1 MDTAARST
9 RLRKLGLVPTIQRV
23 AVLEFLEDN
32 YTHPTA
38 EEVYCGVKT
47 RFPSI
52 SKATVYNTLDV
63 LKKAGTIRELTIAR
77 EAARYDYDPS
87 PHPHFLCRVC
97 ENLIDVDLPCP
108 IRPGDEVLG
117 HKVESVQ
124 TYLYGV
130 CSQCRKNHDKDKNRS
145 KSKAHCSTANA
156 TGRDNAGT
164 PWG

>member
-1 MDTAARST
+1 MDTEARSK
-9 RLRKLGLVPTIQRV
+9 RLRELGLVPTIQRV
-23 AVLEFLEDN
+23 AVLEFLEKN
-32 YTHPTA
+32 HTHPTA

-87 PHPHFLCRVC
+87 SHPHFLCRVC
-97 ENLIDVDLPCP
+97 GNLIDIDLPCP
-108 IRPGDEVLG
+108 IRSGDEVLG

-124 TYLYGV
+124 TYLDGV
-130 CSQCRKNHDKDKNRS
+130 CAQCRKNHDKYKNES
-145 KSKAHCSTANA
+145 KLA
-156 TGRDNAGT
+156 TDRPSPTGNGRDDA
-164 PWG
+164 

>member
-1 MDTAARST
+1 MDTEAHSK
-9 RLRKLGLVPTIQRV
+9 RLRELGLVPTIQRI
-23 AVLEFLEDN
+23 AVLEFLEKN
-32 YTHPTA
+32 HTHPTA

-77 EAARYDYDPS
+77 EAARYDYDS
-87 PHPHFLCRVC
+87 SSHPHFLCRIC
-97 ENLIDVDLPCP
+97 GNLIDVDLPCP
-108 IRPGDEVLG
+108 IRSGDEVLG

-130 CSQCRKNHDKDKNRS
+130 CSQCRKNRDEDKNGS
-145 KSKAHCSTANA
+145 KSESYRSTTNA
-156 TGRDNAGT
+156 TRRDDA
-164 PWG
+164 

>member
-1 MDTAARST
+1 MDTEARSK
-9 RLRKLGLVPTIQRV
+9 RLRELGLVPTIQRV
-23 AVLEFLEDN
+23 AVLEFLEKN
-32 YTHPTA
+32 HTHPTA

-77 EAARYDYDPS
+77 EAAHYDYDPS
-87 PHPHFLCRVC
+87 SHPHFLCRVC
-97 ENLIDVDLPCP
+97 GNLIDVDLPCP
-108 IRPGDEVLG
+108 IRSGDEVLG

-130 CSQCRKNHDKDKNRS
+130 CSQCRKNHDKDKNES
-145 KSKAHCSTANA
+145 KLEADRLSP
-156 TGRDNAGT
+156 TGNRRDDA
-164 PWG
+164 

>member
-1 MDTAARST
+1 MDTEARST

-32 YTHPTA
+32 HIHPTA

-87 PHPHFLCRVC
+87 SHPHFLCQVC
-97 ENLIDVDLPCP
+97 GNLIDVDLPCP
-108 IRPGDEVLG
+108 IRSGDEVLG

-124 TYLYGV
+124 IYLYGV
-130 CSQCRKNHDKDKNRS
+130 CSQCQKKRKKDKNGS
-145 KSKAHCSTANA
+145 KSESYRSIANT
-156 TGRDNAGT
+156 TGIDNA
-164 PWG
+164 

>member
-1 MDTAARST
+1 MDTEARST

-23 AVLEFLEDN
+23 AVLEFLEKN
-32 YTHPTA
+32 HTHPTA

-52 SKATVYNTLDV
+52 AKATVYNTLDV

-87 PHPHFLCRVC
+87 SHPHFLCRVC
-97 ENLIDVDLPCP
+97 GNLIDVDLPCP
-108 IRPGDEVLG
+108 IRSGDEVLG

-130 CSQCRKNHDKDKNRS
+130 CSQCRKNHDKDKNES
-145 KSKAHCSTANA
+145 KLEIDRPSI
-156 TGRDNAGT
+156 TGNGKDNA
-164 PWG
+164 

>member
-1 MDTAARST
+1 MDAEARST

-23 AVLEFLEDN
+23 AVLEFLEKN
-32 YTHPTA
+32 HTHPTA

-77 EAARYDYDPS
+77 EAARYDYDS
-87 PHPHFLCRVC
+87 SSHPHFLCRIC
-97 ENLIDVDLPCP
+97 GNLIDVDLPCP
-108 IRPGDEVLG
+108 IRSGDEVLG

-130 CSQCRKNHDKDKNRS
+130 CSQCRKKQKKDKNES
-145 KSKAHCSTANA
+145 KLETDRPSTPGNGGDDA
-156 TGRDNAGT
+156 
-164 PWG
+164 

>member
-1 MDTAARST
+1 MDTEAHSK
-9 RLRKLGLVPTIQRV
+9 RLRELGLVPTIQRI
-23 AVLEFLEDN
+23 AVLEFLEKN
-32 YTHPTA
+32 HTHPTA

-87 PHPHFLCRVC
+87 SHPHFLCRIC
-97 ENLIDVDLPCP
+97 GNLIDVGLPCP
-108 IRPGDEVLG
+108 IRSGDEVLG

-130 CSQCRKNHDKDKNRS
+130 CSQCRKNYDKDKNES
-145 KSKAHCSTANA
+145 KLANDRPSTTGN
-156 TGRDNAGT
+156 GRDDA
-164 PWG
+164 